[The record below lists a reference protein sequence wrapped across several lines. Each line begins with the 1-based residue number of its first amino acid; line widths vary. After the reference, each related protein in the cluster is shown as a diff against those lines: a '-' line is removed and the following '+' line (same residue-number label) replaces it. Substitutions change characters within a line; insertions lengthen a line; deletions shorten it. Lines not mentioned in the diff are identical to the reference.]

1 MKNNNISTDEII
13 SNEKY
18 NIEGNIDFFSELYK
32 SLDEEEEEHKTE
44 EDSKLCLITNKPLID
59 KFVELKCG
67 HKFNY
72 VPLYKDIYNHKIKF
86 NSMEASNGSLKG
98 NEIRCP
104 YCRQKQVGLL
114 PYYEHMGVKKI
125 GGVNF
130 LSETEAVC
138 FINSYYYG
146 KCDYTKC
153 NPCYNEALVEHK
165 ISNNKLIKCHYNHV
179 SKLEHN
185 NKSYCYTHKKE
196 MNKIFVKEIKQQEKQ
211 KIKDDKQKVKEDE
224 KINKQKVK
232 EDEKLMKKS
241 KKIEQLMA
249 KQGAQGFTGA
259 TGTQGFIGQLFIEEE
274 NIKMPSK
281 DIQLNTTNNLD
292 ENVIISKTKLIC
304 VEILKTGLNKGNQC
318 SQPIYNEEM
327 CKRHYN
333 IKNKII

>member
-1 MKNNNISTDEII
+1 MKNNNISTNEII
-13 SNEKY
+13 SNQKY

-32 SLDEEEEEHKTE
+32 SLDDEEEEQKTE

-59 KFVELKCG
+59 KFVQLKCG

-114 PYYEHMGVKKI
+114 PYYENMGVKKI

-130 LSETEAVC
+130 LSETEPVC

-146 KCDYTKC
+146 KCEYTKC
-153 NPCYNEALVEHK
+153 NPCYNEELVENK
-165 ISNNKLIKCHYNHV
+165 LTNNKLIICHYNHV

-185 NKSYCYTHKKE
+185 NKSYCYTHKKV
-196 MNKIFVKEIKQQEKQ
+196 MNKICVKEIKQQEKQ

-224 KINKQKVK
+224 KIDKQKVKEDEKINKQKIK

-241 KKIEQLMA
+241 KKIEVLMA
-249 KQGAQGFTGA
+249 
-259 TGTQGFIGQLFIEEE
+259 QLFIEEE
-274 NIKMPSK
+274 NIKIPSK
-281 DIQLNTTNNLD
+281 IIELDTTNNNLD
-292 ENVIISKTKLIC
+292 ENVIITHKPTTNLIC
-304 VEILKTGLNKGNQC
+304 VEILKTGLNKGTQC
-318 SQPIYNEEM
+318 SQTIYNEQM